1 MFKLA
6 AAVIDFYDDPEFT
19 KEAELFNGALV
30 SPDKACTLQDR
41 DFAVKIATAAG
52 EHRKFPIYNRMATAI
67 SGRYFDKIACEL
79 PELIR
84 KTAGYYLRD
93 AHEQFHL
100 DLPASL
106 RGSFSPPEG
115 RTILFEYQK
124 DEGGINAGEDVVK
137 LAEEIFAD
145 QFNAMSVLDRV
156 VRAADIL
163 KAAEVNE
170 TNISQQEVWDYA
182 PKDFYGPFVEEGL
195 EQRETLVRG
204 DGVLKEA
211 YAKVLGEFAKM
222 SSREAPFLLYHFDK
236 IAGFDD
242 RYRDGILDPF
252 YAAWGGVP
260 VVEKRADA
268 AVELNYKLGTIARND
283 LLRGI
288 LGEGPAAEFVRH
300 PIGAYERWAAEKPEW
315 KALVDSL
322 LKNVPA
328 EKAPEA
334 EASGLKKAVSKARAK
349 MEKPSERPGSVAVGE
364 QVAQAKIDAGL

>member
-30 SPDKACTLQDR
+30 PPDKACTLQDR

-52 EHRKFPIYNRMATAI
+52 EHRKFPIYNRTATAI
-67 SGRYFDKIACEL
+67 SGRYFDKIAGEL
-79 PELIR
+79 PDLIR
-84 KTAGYYLRD
+84 KTAGFYLRG

-100 DLPASL
+100 DLPTSL
-106 RGSFSPPEG
+106 RGGFELPES

-124 DEGGINAGEDVVK
+124 DEGGISEGEDVVK
-137 LAEEIFAD
+137 LAEEVFAD
-145 QFNAMSVLDRV
+145 QFNSMSVLDRV
-156 VRAADIL
+156 ARAADIS
-163 KAAEVNE
+163 KAAEING
-170 TNISQQEVWDYA
+170 TDISRREVWDYS
-182 PKDFYGPFVEEGL
+182 PKDFYGPFIEDGL
-195 EQRETLVRG
+195 KQRETLVRG

-211 YAKVLGEFAKM
+211 YAKILGEFAHM
-222 SSREAPFLLYHFDK
+222 SPREAPFLLYHFDK
-236 IAGFDD
+236 IAGFDG
-242 RYRDGILDPF
+242 RYLAGVLDPF
-252 YAAWGGVP
+252 FAAWGGVP

-300 PIGAYERWAAEKPEW
+300 PIGAYERWAVEKPEW
-315 KALVDSL
+315 KAVVDSL

-328 EKAPEA
+328 DKAPEA
-334 EASGLKKAVSKARAK
+334 EAKGLKKAVSKARAK
-349 MEKPSERPGSVAVGE
+349 MEKPSDRPGSVAVGE
-364 QVAQAKIDAGL
+364 QVA